1 MLLMDALVQ
10 QRSQKEIA
18 RRNKEEEIKT
28 KESKAR
34 ERQKSL
40 SEETLKIDF
49 EMESKSIADVNRKNR
64 FEGR

>member
-1 MLLMDALVQ
+1 MM
-10 QRSQKEIA
+10 E
-18 RRNKEEEIKT
+18 N
-28 KESKAR
+28 KAR